1 MVIHSWGHHTNRS
14 SMSFLHLMQWH
25 AEWMQKLS
33 QWEREEAEGD
43 HLTTRNRT
51 ARRRKCI
58 PFIVVANKIDLLEEE
73 SEKLQKMQPPVGQ
86 NCRSVLGLRGG
97 EYEGKELK
105 YEYAADT
112 TNQNV
117 PNQNA
122 SPPTTQEETNNSSPN
137 KRLTY
142 SLKETL
148 WSTDASYLNALQL
161 TEDQLPANR
170 QMILLWCQR
179 YGIPHVEASALTGQ
193 GVEEAMNQLITIGVE
208 ELRLREKEKIECI
221 RDQEMLDAERQ
232 KAVTSQESLATH
244 NGTNANTSD
253 TAGAISAVPSVDPS
267 QYYFV
272 YKPRQDQNLDLFAR
286 YDKKD
291 EQRCSP
297 FRCWLSLFSYC
308 KR

>member
-1 MVIHSWGHHTNRS
+1 M
-14 SMSFLHLMQWH
+14 
-25 AEWMQKLS
+25 
-33 QWEREEAEGD
+33 EGD
-43 HLTTRNRT
+43 HSTRNNRT
-51 ARRRKCI
+51 ASRRKCI

-73 SEKLQKMQPPVGQ
+73 SEKIQKMEPPVGQ
-86 NCRSVLGLRGG
+86 KYRSVLGLYDGD
-97 EYEGKELK
+97 YEGKELK

-112 TNQNV
+112 
-117 PNQNA
+117 NQNA
-122 SPPTTQEETNNSSPN
+122 SPPTTQEDTNNSPPN
-137 KRLTY
+137 KMLTY

-232 KAVTSQESLATH
+232 KAANMQSKV
-244 NGTNANTSD
+244 NGDAQNRTNENRSD
-253 TAGAISAVPSVDPS
+253 TVGAASAVPSVDPS